1 MLAVPRTAALG
12 LRDRRHDV
20 TLPLF
25 DDVDTPPDDGSGYVL
40 LRHAV
45 PPALAG
51 LVARI
56 SGYREAARRPIRMT
70 ETASLIV
77 PIIISF
83 GEPFEIALGR
93 EPRPDERL
101 GSFTAGLTSGPVR
114 VRSHGAA
121 HCSQIDLTPL
131 GAYRFF
137 GRPMHELSE
146 RMVHLDD
153 LDDRTIAGL
162 RDRLG
167 GERSWSRRFALAE
180 AAILPRLAS
189 GRGPSEAVAWAYRRI
204 VETGGAIRV
213 GAIAERLEWS
223 RKHLAVRFNQE
234 VGMGPKMIA
243 RIARFNR
250 AQALVAAGEG
260 DGWADIAAACGY
272 ADQAH
277 LVREFSALAGAT
289 PGAWRTGG

>member
-1 MLAVPRTAALG
+1 MTDSPAL
-12 LRDRRHDV
+12 
-20 TLPLF
+20 
-25 DDVDTPPDDGSGYVL
+25 DDVDTAPDDGSGYVL

-56 SGYREAARRPIRMT
+56 SGYRETVRRPVRMT

-77 PIIISF
+77 PVIISF
-83 GEPFEIALGR
+83 GEPFEIALKR

-101 GSFTAGLTSGPVR
+101 GSFTAGLTGGPVR
-114 VRSHGAA
+114 VRSHGGA
-121 HCSQIDLTPL
+121 HCLQIDLTPL

-137 GRPMHELSE
+137 GRPMHELTE

-153 LDDRTIAGL
+153 LGDRTIAGL
-162 RDRLG
+162 RQRLG
-167 GERSWSRRFALAE
+167 EERSWRRRFAIAE
-180 AAILPRLAS
+180 AAMLPRLAG
-189 GRGPSEAVAWAYRRI
+189 GRAPSAAVAWAYRRI
-204 VETGGAIRV
+204 VETGGGARI

-223 RKHLAVRFNQE
+223 RKHLAARFHEE

-250 AQALVAAGEG
+250 AQTLAASGDA
-260 DGWADIAAACGY
+260 DGWADIAAVCGY

-289 PGAWRTGG
+289 PGAWQAGG

>member
-1 MLAVPRTAALG
+1 
-12 LRDRRHDV
+12 V
-20 TLPLF
+20 TPLTLL
-25 DDVDTPPDDGSGYVL
+25 DDVENAPDNGPGYVI

-45 PPALAG
+45 PPALSG

-56 SGYREAARRPIRMT
+56 SGYRETVRRPIRMT

-83 GEPFEIALGR
+83 GEPFEIALNR

-101 GSFTAGLTSGPVR
+101 GSFTAGLTGGPVR

-121 HCSQIDLTPL
+121 HCLQIDLTPF

-137 GRPMHELSE
+137 GRPMHELTE
-146 RMVHLDD
+146 RMVLLDD
-153 LDDRTIAGL
+153 LGDRTIEGL
-162 RDRLG
+162 RERLG
-167 GERSWSRRFALAE
+167 AERSWRRRFTLAE

-189 GRGPSEAVAWAYRRI
+189 GRGPSEAVTWAYRRI
-204 VETGGAIRV
+204 VQTGGAARI

-223 RKHLAVRFNQE
+223 RKHLAARFHEE
-234 VGMGPKMIA
+234 VGMGPKTIA

-250 AQALVAAGEG
+250 AQAMAAGSDG
-260 DGWADIAAACGY
+260 AGWADIAAACGY

-277 LVREFSALAGAT
+277 LVREFTALAGAT
-289 PGAWRTGG
+289 PGAWQAGG

>member
-1 MLAVPRTAALG
+1 MTP
-12 LRDRRHDV
+12 
-20 TLPLF
+20 LPSF
-25 DDVDTPPDDGSGYVL
+25 DDVDAAPDDGSGFVL

-51 LVARI
+51 LVARV
-56 SGYREAARRPIRMT
+56 SGYRETVRRPIAMT
-70 ETASLIV
+70 ESASLIV
-77 PIIISF
+77 PVIISF
-83 GEPFEIALGR
+83 GEPFEIAHGR
-93 EPRPDERL
+93 EPDHDDRH
-101 GSFTAGLTSGPVR
+101 GSFTAGLTGGPVR

-121 HCSQIDLTPL
+121 HCVQIDLTPL

-137 GRPMHELSE
+137 GRPMHELTE
-146 RMVHLDD
+146 RMVQLDD

-162 RDRLG
+162 RQRLG
-167 GERSWSRRFALAE
+167 EERSWRRRFALAE
-180 AAILPRLAS
+180 AAMLPRLGAGGAPS
-189 GRGPSEAVAWAYRRI
+189 GPVAWAYRRI
-204 VETGGAIRV
+204 VETGGAARI

-223 RKHLAVRFNQE
+223 RKHLAARFHEE

-250 AQALVAAGEG
+250 AQALSTSAEA

-289 PGAWRTGG
+289 PGAWRAAGG

>member
-1 MLAVPRTAALG
+1 MTSLPAL
-12 LRDRRHDV
+12 
-20 TLPLF
+20 
-25 DDVDTPPDDGSGYVL
+25 DDVERAPDDGSGYVL

-56 SGYREAARRPIRMT
+56 SGYRETVRRPIRMT

-83 GEPFEIALGR
+83 GEPFEIALNR
-93 EPRPDERL
+93 DPDHDDRL

-121 HCSQIDLTPL
+121 HCLQIDLTPL

-137 GRPMHELSE
+137 GRPMHELTE
-146 RMVHLDD
+146 RMVQLDD
-153 LDDRTIAGL
+153 LQDRTIAGL
-162 RDRLG
+162 RERLG
-167 GERSWSRRFALAE
+167 AERSWQRRFALTE
-180 AAILPRLAS
+180 AACLSRFAD

-204 VETGGAIRV
+204 VETAGAVRI
-213 GAIAERLEWS
+213 GTIAERLEWS
-223 RKHLAVRFNQE
+223 RKHLAARFHDE
-234 VGMGPKMIA
+234 VGLPPKTIA

-250 AQALVAAGEG
+250 AQGLAASGDG

-289 PGAWRTGG
+289 PGAWRAGG

>member
-1 MLAVPRTAALG
+1 MESA
-12 LRDRRHDV
+12 
-20 TLPLF
+20 
-25 DDVDTPPDDGSGYVL
+25 PDDGSGYVL

-56 SGYREAARRPIRMT
+56 SGYRETVRRPIRMT

-83 GEPFEIALGR
+83 GEPFEIALNR

-101 GSFTAGLTSGPVR
+101 GSFTAGLTGGPVR

-121 HCSQIDLTPL
+121 HCLQIDLTPL

-137 GRPMHELSE
+137 GRPMHELTE
-146 RMVHLDD
+146 RMVHARRPRGPHHRRAPRAPRGGAELAPPLRARRGRDAAAARD
-153 LDDRTIAGL
+153 GARTVGGGRLGLPAHRRDRRRGPDRGDRGAARMEPEAPCGPLPRGGGHGPEDDRPHRPL
-162 RDRLG
+162 QPC
-167 GERSWSRRFALAE
+167 RRRMA
-180 AAILPRLAS
+180 AS
-189 GRGPSEAVAWAYRRI
+189 GD
-204 VETGGAIRV
+204 
-213 GAIAERLEWS
+213 
-223 RKHLAVRFNQE
+223 
-234 VGMGPKMIA
+234 
-243 RIARFNR
+243 
-250 AQALVAAGEG
+250 G

-289 PGAWRTGG
+289 PGAWRAGG

>member
-1 MLAVPRTAALG
+1 MTSLPAL
-12 LRDRRHDV
+12 
-20 TLPLF
+20 
-25 DDVDTPPDDGSGYVL
+25 DDVDSARDDGSGFVL
-40 LRHAV
+40 LRHPV

-56 SGYREAARRPIRMT
+56 SGYRETMRRPIRMT

-77 PIIISF
+77 PVIISF
-83 GEPFEIALGR
+83 GEPFEIALNR

-101 GSFTAGLTSGPVR
+101 GSFTAGLTGGPVR

-121 HCSQIDLTPL
+121 HCLQIDLTPL

-137 GRPMHELSE
+137 GRPMHELTE
-146 RMVHLDD
+146 RMVQLDD
-153 LDDRTIAGL
+153 LEDRTIAGL
-162 RDRLG
+162 RQRLG
-167 GERSWSRRFALAE
+167 EERSWRRRFVLVE
-180 AAILPRLAS
+180 AAMLPRLAD
-189 GRGPSEAVAWAYRRI
+189 GRGPSAAVAWAYRRI
-204 VETGGAIRV
+204 VETGGAVRI
-213 GAIAERLEWS
+213 GSIAERLDWS
-223 RKHLAVRFNQE
+223 RKHLAARFHEE

-250 AQALVAAGEG
+250 AKAMAGAGDG

-277 LVREFSALAGAT
+277 LVREFSTLAGAT
-289 PGAWRTGG
+289 PGAWRAGG

>member
-1 MLAVPRTAALG
+1 M
-12 LRDRRHDV
+12 
-20 TLPLF
+20 TLSSSL
-25 DDVDTPPDDGSGYVL
+25 DDVDSTPDDGAGYVL
-40 LRHAV
+40 IRHAV

-56 SGYREAARRPIRMT
+56 SGYRETVRRPIRMT

-77 PIIISF
+77 PVIISF
-83 GEPFEIALGR
+83 GEPFEIALNR

-121 HCSQIDLTPL
+121 HCVQIDLTPL

-137 GRPMHELSE
+137 GRPMHELTE

-153 LDDRTIAGL
+153 LGDRTVAGL
-162 RDRLG
+162 RQRLG
-167 GERSWSRRFALAE
+167 DERSWGRRFELAE
-180 AAILPRLAS
+180 AAMLPRLVT
-189 GRGPSEAVAWAYRRI
+189 GRGPSAAVAWAYRRI
-204 VETGGAIRV
+204 VETGGAARI
-213 GAIAERLEWS
+213 GAIAERLDWS
-223 RKHLAVRFNQE
+223 RKHLAARFHEE
-234 VGMGPKMIA
+234 VGMGPKTIA

-250 AQALVAAGEG
+250 AQAMAAGGDG

-277 LVREFSALAGAT
+277 LVREFSALAGTT
-289 PGAWRTGG
+289 PAVWRTGA